1 MFSGSG
7 DAGRWALTAMALLV
21 GAGLM
26 VWFFRERRNL
36 PRLCI
41 AMIVAGALGNVIDR
55 LRFGAVVDFL
65 DFHAM
70 GYHWPAFNIAGA
82 QSWQVRFYLRS
93 TACFFRRTRQMRSE
107 KRGEMMRAAMTSLQ
121 GPLARIRPVRA
132 RLCVNRRLIALAA
145 CSGTVQEKLGINQR
159 APDEVQ
165 VIRRAPLE
173 LPPTIICGRRAGRGR
188 VEDDRPKPHRPS

>member
-1 MFSGSG
+1 MRLPFLVFAAALLAADQLTKALALKGLAGQGVVAVTSFFNLVLVWNTGVSFGMFSGSG

-70 GYHWPAFNIAGA
+70 GYHWPAFNIADCAIVAGA
-82 QSWQVRFYLRS
+82 VLLLVDGL
-93 TACFFRRTRQMRSE
+93 FFSQDTPDEKRSE
-107 KRGEMMRAAMTSLQ
+107 VK
-121 GPLARIRPVRA
+121 
-132 RLCVNRRLIALAA
+132 
-145 CSGTVQEKLGINQR
+145 
-159 APDEVQ
+159 
-165 VIRRAPLE
+165 
-173 LPPTIICGRRAGRGR
+173 
-188 VEDDRPKPHRPS
+188 